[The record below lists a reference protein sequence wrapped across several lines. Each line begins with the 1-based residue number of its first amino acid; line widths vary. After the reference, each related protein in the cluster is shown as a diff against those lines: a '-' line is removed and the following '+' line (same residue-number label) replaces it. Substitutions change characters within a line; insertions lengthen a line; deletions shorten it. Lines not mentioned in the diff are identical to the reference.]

1 MRITKLITGLALIAW
16 AVFTLA
22 QAFNLN
28 VNPVGD
34 GGATLNGPLGL
45 TIAGLYLVAG
55 MIDLTTQPGVALNS
69 DVTVLVLVLIVWLM
83 GISEVGFSLD
93 LTLWSYLALGLV
105 SLNVIWDVRHLPAES

>member
-55 MIDLTTQPGVALNS
+55 MIDLTTQPGGG
-69 DVTVLVLVLIVWLM
+69 TQ
-83 GISEVGFSLD
+83 
-93 LTLWSYLALGLV
+93 
-105 SLNVIWDVRHLPAES
+105 

>member
-1 MRITKLITGLALIAW
+1 M
-16 AVFTLA
+16 
-22 QAFNLN
+22 
-28 VNPVGD
+28 
-34 GGATLNGPLGL
+34 
-45 TIAGLYLVAG
+45 
-55 MIDLTTQPGVALNS
+55 ALNS